1 MRDLFQSARERL
13 LEHFALFPTAVYDVL
28 WISFLIRQRA
38 TELRSI
44 LNTYRTF
51 VRTALQAEA
60 EWTPA
65 DGAKWTETD
74 WEGKLDK
81 LQKEAEDRLD
91 DKIQDLMRN
100 VESTGKSS

>member
-1 MRDLFQSARERL
+1 MKSVAVLAALVASASA
-13 LEHFALFPTAVYDVL
+13 FAPA
-28 WISFLIRQRA
+28 S
-38 TELRSI
+38 
-44 LNTYRTF
+44 RTF